1 MYVCVSSGPKNLV
14 FFFFKQMQKN
24 RTKNDQGEINRNKFA

>member
-14 FFFFKQMQKN
+14 FFFKANAKN

>member
-1 MYVCVSSGPKNLV
+1 MYACVSSGPKNLV
-14 FFFFKQMQKN
+14 FLKQIQKN

>member
-14 FFFFKQMQKN
+14 FFLKQMQKN